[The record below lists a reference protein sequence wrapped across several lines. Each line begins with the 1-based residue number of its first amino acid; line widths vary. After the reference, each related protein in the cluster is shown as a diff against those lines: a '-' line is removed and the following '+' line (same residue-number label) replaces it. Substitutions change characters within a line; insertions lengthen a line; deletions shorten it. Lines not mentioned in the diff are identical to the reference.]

1 MSRLGVE
8 DANESPG
15 LVGVLM
21 RTDQLCRQSFQ
32 VKQKFMRP
40 TMKHSAF
47 TLVELLVVIA
57 IIGTLVGLLLPAVQA
72 ARESAR
78 RSSCSNRLK
87 QLGLALHNHNDA
99 KKALP
104 IGINNTI
111 NGWGGDG
118 AIAPYAR
125 GGWFPLV
132 LPYCEENGLYDQWWS
147 RVSANPPLDGF
158 LGFPGRTT
166 VVNGFRCASDPNN
179 GTIGLNGFKGN
190 YALCGG
196 GFGWGNANAVVDT
209 NGNAPTGIFYPVGSR
224 QLTGCKLKEITDGL
238 SKTIMASEIV
248 LVLDTEGNSIGA
260 GYDMRGL
267 YWNNAHMNTL
277 LVTARPP
284 NASAGD
290 VIGWACRNTAFAPC
304 ASSSTSGNI
313 MTPRSRHP
321 GGAHCLLA
329 DGSVAFVTNSI
340 NTNTFQHL
348 GTKADGEVA
357 SVP

>member
-1 MSRLGVE
+1 
-8 DANESPG
+8 
-15 LVGVLM
+15 M
-21 RTDQLCRQSFQ
+21 RRSG
-32 VKQKFMRP
+32 
-40 TMKHSAF
+40 F
-47 TLVELLVVIA
+47 TLIELLVVIA
-57 IIGTLVGLLLPAVQA
+57 IIGVLVGLLLPAVQQ

-78 RSSCSNRLK
+78 RTACNNNLK
-87 QLGLALHNHNDA
+87 QLGLALHSHVDA
-99 KKALP
+99 KKAFP
-104 IGINNTI
+104 VGMNNTV

-118 AIAPYAR
+118 AIQPYGR

-132 LPYCEENGLYDQWWS
+132 LPYCEETALYDEWWN
-147 RVSANPPLDGF
+147 RVSANPPQNGF
-158 LGFPGRTT
+158 LSFPRRTT

-196 GFGWGNANAVVDT
+196 GYAWGAANTLVDA
-209 NGNAPTGIFYPVGSR
+209 NGDAPTGIFYPVGSK
-224 QLTGCKLKEITDGL
+224 QLIGCKLKEITDGL
-238 SKTIMASEIV
+238 SKTIMASEIA
-248 LVLDTEGNSIGA
+248 LVLDSEGTSLGS

-277 LVTARPP
+277 AVTARPP

-290 VIGWACRNTAFAPC
+290 IISWGCRNADFAPC
-304 ASSSTSGNI
+304 AGTATSGSM

-329 DGSVAFVTNSI
+329 DGSVSFVTDTI
-340 NTNTFQHL
+340 NTITFQQL
-348 GTKADGEVA
+348 GTKAGGEVA